1 MRLDLTGRHL
11 DITPVVRRLVASKVA
26 RLDRMMQDSAL
37 SAQVVLSREKNG
49 YRADITV
56 HARGEKFLHGIG
68 VADALP
74 GCLGGAFDKIG
85 HQAQKMKGKRQERKR
100 RGPDKSES
108 VTTAEPVRPSSRRRA
123 VARPA
128 ADVVARPRTPRI
140 IRTSRQPLK
149 SMTVADAARQMDG
162 EEGVVVFRDADTWE
176 VSVLYRAASGDL
188 TLVETEG

>member
-68 VADALP
+68 VADALQ

-85 HQAQKMKGKRQERKR
+85 QQAQRMKGKRQERKR
-100 RGPDKSES
+100 DGPAKGEP
-108 VTTAEPVRPSSRRRA
+108 VATAELVKPSSRRNS
-123 VARPA
+123 VVTSSPN
-128 ADVVARPRTPRI
+128 VVARPRTPRI
-140 IRTSRQPLK
+140 LRTSRQPLK

-162 EEGVVVFRDADTWE
+162 EEGVMVFRDADTSE
-176 VSVLYRAASGDL
+176 VSVLYRAASGEL

>member
-11 DITPVVRRLVASKVA
+11 DITPVVRRLVAGKVA

-68 VADALP
+68 VADALQ

-85 HQAQKMKGKRQERKR
+85 QQAQRMKGKRQERKR
-100 RGPDKSES
+100 DGPAKGEP
-108 VTTAEPVRPSSRRRA
+108 VATAEPGKPSSRRIA
-123 VARPA
+123 VVRSAPN
-128 ADVVARPRTPRI
+128 VVARPRTPRVL
-140 IRTSRQPLK
+140 RTSRQPLK
-149 SMTVADAARQMDG
+149 
-162 EEGVVVFRDADTWE
+162 
-176 VSVLYRAASGDL
+176 
-188 TLVETEG
+188 

>member
-11 DITPVVRRLVASKVA
+11 DITPVVRRLVAGKVA
-26 RLDRMMQDSAL
+26 RLDRMMQNSAL

-49 YRADITV
+49 YRADVTV

-68 VADALP
+68 VADALQ

-85 HQAQKMKGKRQERKR
+85 QQAQTMKGKLQERKR
-100 RGPDKSES
+100 HGPAKGEA
-108 VTTAEPVRPSSRRRA
+108 VTAAEPVKPSSRRNA
-123 VARPA
+123 LARSA
-128 ADVVARPRTPRI
+128 ADVVARPRMPRI

-149 SMTVADAARQMDG
+149 SMTVGDAARQMDG
-162 EEGVVVFRDADTWE
+162 EEGVMVFRDADTSE
-176 VSVLYRAASGDL
+176 VSVLYRAASGEL